1 MPRFHA
7 NAEST
12 RRHIGRTLGYT
23 VLINTFIA
31 VFLTLIGF
39 SEGQFWSIFLFSQCI
54 GLSICTGTLIVAHFF
69 IISNPLIQTLAYF
82 SAILTGSMSGTLL
95 GSLMTGISPLSFFR
109 EYKILGQALFLGL
122 VFGSIIAYFFITR
135 ERLAETNA
143 QLQEERIKR
152 ITGEKAAIEADLKR
166 LQAQVEPHFLFN
178 TLSNILSLI
187 DTDPVTGRKMLKNLT
202 GYLRTSLDRSRK
214 KDSTIGQEMSM
225 IRDYME
231 IFKLRMGDRFRYRI
245 DIADETKNLP
255 FPPMLI
261 QPLVE
266 NALRHGIEPKV
277 EGGEIDI
284 RVSKSKKTIRVV
296 VSDTGM
302 GMPTGAGA
310 GVGLANIKDRLVA
323 LYGDHGKL
331 TLEENHPS
339 GFTAIIEVPHVA
351 DSCHRCR

>member
-7 NAEST
+7 NAESARLHVGKT
-12 RRHIGRTLGYT
+12 MGYT

-39 SEGQFWSIFLFSQCI
+39 SNGQFRDIFLFSQCI
-54 GLSICTGTLIVAHFF
+54 GLSICTGTLIVAHFS

-82 SAILTGSMSGTLL
+82 GGILTGSLGGTLL
-95 GSLMTGISPLSFFR
+95 GSILTGISPLSFFQ

-135 ERLAETNA
+135 EGLAETNA

-152 ITGEKAAIEADLKR
+152 IISEKAAIEADLKR

-178 TLSNILSLI
+178 TLSNIISLI
-187 DTDPVTGRKMLKNLT
+187 DTDPATGKKMLENLT
-202 GYLRTSLDRSRK
+202 NYLRTSLDRTRRK
-214 KDSTIGQEMSM
+214 ASTIGQEMTM

-231 IFKLRMGDRFRYRI
+231 IFKIRMGDRFRYRI
-245 DIADETKNLP
+245 DVTDDAGNLP

-266 NALRHGIEPKV
+266 NALRHGLEPKV
-277 EGGEIDI
+277 KGGEIRID
-284 RVSKSKKTIRVV
+284 VSTSKKTIRVK
-296 VSDTGM
+296 VSDTG
-302 GMPTGAGA
+302 AGIPA
-310 GVGLANIKDRLVA
+310 DAGIGVGLANVKDRLVA

-331 TLEENHPS
+331 TLEENHPN
-339 GFTAIIEVPHVA
+339 GLTAIIEVPHVA
-351 DSCHRCR
+351 DSCHHRR